1 MTYTEIYIDDNSID
15 LGNENLTCPI
25 TYSLIDINNLNNRSV
40 SRTKTVSVPR
50 TTKNDRIF
58 GVAFDI
64 NATNSFDK
72 YIPHRVRIEE
82 GTEVIFDGLCKLAK
96 VTQSKI
102 EFYCYGE
109 LGAFKGISGTKTLQD
124 LQLSD
129 LDHTYDTTIYDT
141 WDGIY
146 PTYVEADYIYPVID
160 YGTFW
165 TRSLSTPEEIDINVV
180 DLFPAV
186 FLERIIRQI
195 CLDNG
200 YTLVTSFF
208 NDLQMSKLCIPF
220 TNKDFVHSEGYMT
233 ETQGFQGYTNKN
245 TPFDVPDPIA
255 SYTLPVLTEVFDP
268 LDQWSQANSEYTAQS
283 AQRVQID
290 FNGAFIFSGGGH
302 NPSNIIL
309 DFIVEKYS
317 ALSTTW
323 SDIQRIQVSYFTNIE
338 EYVIKWI
345 DQASLAV
352 GDKIRF
358 RAERLITGTPTTQIS
373 IDARI
378 VKITPQP
385 ITGINILE
393 GETVQLAPNL
403 PPIKQVDIIAW
414 CYKMFN
420 WVIDVDAKQGV
431 MYIETYDNYYNTSD
445 VIDMSESL
453 NLAVDPTIGYD
464 DSDFARKYNFQYK
477 LDEQDYYLTIQD
489 GITKASTG
497 LNFGNGKLYLTD
509 QGEAQLIGP
518 VGFSPTVIAN
528 SFSAELEIPCMITA
542 DGGTAAAPV
551 FTTEHEPRILIYAG
565 LVDVATLSSSAY
577 SAVITDDGSKS
588 SIPFVYF
595 QKREYGSTLIDAFT
609 QNLAFDASG
618 FTMAYNGPVLWSPG
632 TLIDLYYRKAIEDLS
647 TSASVT
653 AYFNL
658 TAGDLSSLDFGTR
671 WYVDF
676 FEAQFKL
683 NRIVDYQ
690 PGRFAPTKVELV
702 KVGAYIDPQ
711 TLNTLEE

>member
-15 LGNENLTCPI
+15 LGNEDLTCPI
-25 TYSLIDINNLNNRSV
+25 TYSLIDIKNLNNRSG

-50 TTKNDRIF
+50 TTMNDRIF

-146 PTYVEADYIYPVID
+146 PTYVEPDYIYPVID

-165 TRSLSTPEEIDINVV
+165 TRSLSTPESTDVFVV

-208 NDLQMSKLCIPF
+208 NDPQMSKLCIPF
-220 TNKDFVHSEGYMT
+220 TNKEFVHSEGYMT
-233 ETQGFQGYTNKN
+233 ETQGFEGYTSSNS
-245 TPFDVPDPIA
+245 PYALPLPIA
-255 SYTLPVLTEVFDP
+255 SYNLPIVTEVFDP
-268 LDQWSQANSEYTAQS
+268 LDQWHQANREYTANA
-283 AQRVQID
+283 AQRASIRFRGYID
-290 FNGAFIFSGGGH
+290 FTGGGH
-302 NPSNIIL
+302 NTSDIVFN
-309 DFIVEKYS
+309 FIVEKYTL
-317 ALSTTW
+317 LSTTW
-323 SDIQRIQVSYFTNIE
+323 SSVATYPMAYTGAIQYVDWTNN
-338 EYVIKWI
+338 V
-345 DQASLAV
+345 SLAA
-352 GDKIRF
+352 GDIIRF
-358 RAERLITGTPTTQIS
+358 RLERITLGIVGTKETLIYAEN
-373 IDARI
+373 

-385 ITGINILE
+385 VTGIEIQE

-403 PPIKQVDIIAW
+403 PPIKQIDLLSW

-420 WVIDVDAKQGV
+420 WVLDVDAKQGV

-551 FTTEHEPRILIYAG
+551 FTTEHEPRILIYGG

-595 QKREYGSTLIDAFT
+595 QKREYGSTLIDDFT
-609 QNLAFDASG
+609 QNLSFDASG
-618 FTMAYNGPVLWSPG
+618 FTMAYNGPVIWSPG
-632 TLIDLYYRKAIEDLS
+632 TLIDAYYRKAIEDLS

-711 TLNTLEE
+711 TLDTLEE

>member
-1 MTYTEIYIDDNSID
+1 MTYTEIYIDDASID
-15 LGNENLTCPI
+15 LGQGELSCPI
-25 TYSLIDINNLNNRSV
+25 TYSLIDIKNLNNRSG

-50 TTKNDRIF
+50 TVKNDRIF
-58 GVAFDI
+58 GVAFDV
-64 NATNSFDK
+64 NATNRFDK
-72 YIPHRVRIEE
+72 YVPHRVRIEE
-82 GTEVIFDGLCKLAK
+82 GTEVIFDGLCKLTN
-96 VTQSKI
+96 VTPSKI
-102 EFYCYGE
+102 EFFCYGE
-109 LGAFKGISGTKTLQD
+109 LSAFKGISGTSTLQD
-124 LQLSD
+124 LRLND

-146 PTYVEADYIYPVID
+146 PTYVASDYIYPVID

-208 NDLQMSKLCIPF
+208 DDPQMSKLCIPF

-233 ETQGFQGYTNKN
+233 ETQGFQGYTNGS
-245 TPFDVPDPIA
+245 TPYLIPDPIA
-255 SYTLPVLTEVFDP
+255 SYILPVLTEVFDP
-268 LDQWSQANSEYTAQS
+268 LDQWSQANSEYTAAS
-283 AQRVQID
+283 AQRVQVNFI
-290 FNGAFIFSGGGH
+290 GAFIFAGGGH
-302 NPSNIIL
+302 NTSDIIF
-309 DFIVEKYS
+309 DFIVEKYT

-323 SDIQRIQVSYFTNIE
+323 SDVQRIQVSYLRNIE
-338 EYVIKWI
+338 EYVIKWE
-345 DQASLAV
+345 DHASLAS

-358 RAERLITGTPTTQIS
+358 RIDRLVLGTITKQVS
-373 IDARI
+373 VDARV

-385 ITGINILE
+385 ITGINIQE

-403 PPIKQVDIIAW
+403 PPIKQIDLISW

-431 MYIETYDNYYNTSD
+431 MYIDTYNDYYNTPE
-445 VIDMSESL
+445 VIDMSNSL
-453 NLAVDPTIGYD
+453 NLAIEPIIRYD
-464 DSDFARKYNFQYK
+464 DTDFARKYDFQYK
-477 LDEQDYYLTIQD
+477 LDENDYYLTIQS
-489 GITKASTG
+489 GITKATTG
-497 LNFGNGKLYLTD
+497 LDFGNGKLYLTE
-509 QGEAQLIGP
+509 QGDAQLIGP

-542 DGGTAAAPV
+542 DGGTAVAPV
-551 FTTEHEPRILIYAG
+551 LTTEHEPRIMIYAG
-565 LVDVATLSSSAY
+565 NIEVAVLSSSAY
-577 SAVITDDGSKS
+577 SEVTTDDGAKS

-595 QKREYGSTLIDAFT
+595 QKRIYSSTLIDAFT
-609 QNLAFDASG
+609 QNLAFDVSG

-632 TLIDLYYRKAIEDLS
+632 TLIETYYRKAIEDLS

-658 TAGDLSSLDFGTR
+658 TAADLSSLDFGTR

-683 NRIVDYQ
+683 NKILDYQ
-690 PGRFAPTKVELV
+690 PGRFLPTKVELV
-702 KVGAYIDPQ
+702 RVGTYIDPQ
-711 TLNTLEE
+711 TLSTLA

>member
-25 TYSLIDINNLNNRSV
+25 TYSLIDIKNLNNRSG

-64 NATNSFDK
+64 NATNRFDK

-129 LDHTYDTTIYDT
+129 LDHTYDTSIYDT
-141 WDGIY
+141 WNGIY

-165 TRSLSTPEEIDINVV
+165 TRSLGTPEATDVYVV

-208 NDLQMSKLCIPF
+208 NDPQMSKLCIPF
-220 TNKDFVHSEGYMT
+220 TNKEFVHSDGYMV
-233 ETQGFQGYTNKN
+233 ETQGFEGYTSSN
-245 TPFDVPDPIA
+245 TPYALPLPIA
-255 SYTLPVLTEVFDP
+255 SYNLPILTEVFDP
-268 LDQWSQANSEYTAQS
+268 LDQWHQVNREYTADA
-283 AQRVQID
+283 AQRAAIRFRGYID
-290 FNGAFIFSGGGH
+290 FTGGGH
-302 NPSNIIL
+302 NTSDIVFN
-309 DFIVEKYS
+309 FIVEKYTL
-317 ALSTTW
+317 LSTSWASVATYPM
-323 SDIQRIQVSYFTNIE
+323 SYTGAIQYVDWTNN
-338 EYVIKWI
+338 VN
-345 DQASLAV
+345 LAA

-358 RAERLITGTPTTQIS
+358 KLERITLGIVGTKETLIYAEN
-373 IDARI
+373 

-385 ITGINILE
+385 VTGIEIQE

-403 PPIKQVDIIAW
+403 PPIKQIDLFSW

-420 WVIDVDAKQGV
+420 WVLDVDAKQGV
-431 MYIETYDNYYNTSD
+431 LYIETYDNYYNTPD

-464 DSDFARKYNFQYK
+464 DTEFSRKYDFKYT
-477 LDEQDYYLTIQD
+477 LDDQDYYLMLQN
-489 GITKASTG
+489 GIDTSATG
-497 LNFGNGKLYLTD
+497 LNFGDGRLYLTD
-509 QGEAQLIGP
+509 QGEAELIGP

-528 SFSAELEIPCMITA
+528 SFEEELELPCMITT
-542 DGGTAAAPV
+542 DGATAAAPV
-551 FTTEHEPRILIYAG
+551 FSTDHQPRILIYGG
-565 LVDVATLSSSAY
+565 LVSIPTLTESAH
-577 SAVITDDGSKS
+577 STIITDDGAKS
-588 SIPFVYF
+588 DIPFVYF
-595 QKREYGSTLIDAFT
+595 QKRVYGSTLIDAFT
-609 QNLAFDASG
+609 QNLSFDLNGTS
-618 FTMAYNGPVLWSPG
+618 TVYNGPVIWSPG
-632 TLIDLYYRKAIEDLS
+632 TLIDAFYRKAIEDLS

-658 TAGDLSSLDFGTR
+658 TPGDLSSLDFGTR

-702 KVGAYIDPQ
+702 KVGAYINPQ
-711 TLNTLEE
+711 TLNTLGE

>member
-15 LGNENLTCPI
+15 LGNEDLTCPI
-25 TYSLIDINNLNNRSV
+25 TYSLIDIKNLNNRSG

-64 NATNSFDK
+64 NATNRFDK

-146 PTYVEADYIYPVID
+146 PTYVEPDYIYPVID

-165 TRSLSTPEEIDINVV
+165 TRSLGTPESTDVYVV

-208 NDLQMSKLCIPF
+208 NDPQMSKLCIPF
-220 TNKDFVHSEGYMT
+220 TNKEFVHSEGYMT
-233 ETQGFQGYTNKN
+233 ETQGFEGYTSSLY
-245 TPFDVPDPIA
+245 P
-255 SYTLPVLTEVFDP
+255 LPSTIGQNNLLIETIVFDP
-268 LDQWSQANSEYTAQS
+268 LNQWHWFNREYTAASPQRLNIAGDIAFYFVGDWLGTNNVVSIYVDKYDATSATWSVVQS
-283 AQRVQID
+283 YGD
-290 FNGAFIFSGGGH
+290 
-302 NPSNIIL
+302 IL
-309 DFIVEKYS
+309 DFYGVTFQNI
-317 ALSTTW
+317 
-323 SDIQRIQVSYFTNIE
+323 DINTN
-338 EYVIKWI
+338 VNV
-345 DQASLAV
+345 DV
-352 GDKIRF
+352 NDKIRI
-358 RAERLITGTPTTQIS
+358 RLDKTFNDTT
-373 IDARI
+373 RTLY
-378 VKITPQP
+378 VGVGNLKITPQP
-385 ITGINILE
+385 ITGINIQE
-393 GETVQLAPNL
+393 GEMVQLAPNL
-403 PPIKQVDIIAW
+403 PPIKQIDLFSW

-420 WVIDVDAKQGV
+420 WVLDVDAKKGV
-431 MYIETYDNYYNTSD
+431 LYIETYDKYYNTPD

-464 DSDFARKYNFQYK
+464 DTEFSRKYDFKYT
-477 LDEQDYYLTIQD
+477 LDDQDYYLMLQN
-489 GITKASTG
+489 GIDTSATG
-497 LNFGNGKLYLTD
+497 LNFGDGRLYLTD
-509 QGEAQLIGP
+509 QGDAQLIGP

-528 SFSAELEIPCMITA
+528 SFEEELELPCMITT
-542 DGGTAAAPV
+542 DGATAAAPI
-551 FTTEHEPRILIYAG
+551 FSTDHQPRILIYGG
-565 LVDVATLSSSAY
+565 LVSIPTLTESAH
-577 SAVITDDGSKS
+577 STILTDDGAKS
-588 SIPFVYF
+588 DIPFVYF
-595 QKREYGSTLIDAFT
+595 QKRVYGSTLIDAFT
-609 QNLAFDASG
+609 QNLSFNLNGTS
-618 FTMAYNGPVLWSPG
+618 TVYNGPVIWSPG
-632 TLIDLYYRKAIEDLS
+632 TLIDAYYRKAIEDLS

-658 TAGDLSSLDFGTR
+658 TPGDLSSLDFGTR

-711 TLNTLEE
+711 TLDTLE

>member
-15 LGNENLTCPI
+15 LGNEDLTCPI
-25 TYSLIDINNLNNRSV
+25 TYSLIDIKNLNNRSG

-72 YIPHRVRIEE
+72 YVPHRVRIEE

-96 VTQSKI
+96 VTQNKI

-165 TRSLSTPEEIDINVV
+165 TRSLGTPESTDVYVV

-200 YTLVTSFF
+200 YTLVTTFF
-208 NDLQMSKLCIPF
+208 NDPQMSKLCIPF
-220 TNKDFVHSEGYMT
+220 TNKEFVHSDGYMV
-233 ETQGFQGYTNKN
+233 ETQGFEGYTSSLY
-245 TPFDVPDPIA
+245 P
-255 SYTLPVLTEVFDP
+255 LPSTIGQNNLLIETIVFDP
-268 LDQWSQANSEYTAQS
+268 VNQWHWFNREYTAASPQRLNIAGDIAFYFVGDWLGTNNVVSIYVDKYDATSATWSVVQS
-283 AQRVQID
+283 YGD
-290 FNGAFIFSGGGH
+290 
-302 NPSNIIL
+302 IL
-309 DFIVEKYS
+309 DFYGVTFQNI
-317 ALSTTW
+317 
-323 SDIQRIQVSYFTNIE
+323 DINTNVNVDIN
-338 EYVIKWI
+338 
-345 DQASLAV
+345 
-352 GDKIRF
+352 DKIRI
-358 RAERLITGTPTTQIS
+358 RLNKTFNDTT
-373 IDARI
+373 RTLY
-378 VKITPQP
+378 VGVGNLKITPQP
-385 ITGINILE
+385 ITGINIQE
-393 GETVQLAPNL
+393 GEMVQLAPNL
-403 PPIKQVDIIAW
+403 PPIKQIDLFSW

-420 WVIDVDAKQGV
+420 WVLDVDAKKGIL
-431 MYIETYDNYYNTSD
+431 YIETYDNYYNTPD
-445 VIDMSESL
+445 VIDMSELL

-464 DSDFARKYNFQYK
+464 DTEFSRKYDFKYT
-477 LDEQDYYLTIQD
+477 LDEQDYYLMLQN
-489 GITKASTG
+489 GIDTSATG
-497 LNFGNGKLYLTD
+497 LNFGDGRLYLTD
-509 QGEAQLIGP
+509 QGDAQLIGP

-542 DGGTAAAPV
+542 DGGTAIAPV

-565 LVDVATLSSSAY
+565 LVDVATLTSSAY

-595 QKREYGSTLIDAFT
+595 QKRVYGSTLIDAFT
-609 QNLAFDASG
+609 QNLSFDLNGTS
-618 FTMAYNGPVLWSPG
+618 TVYNGPVIWSPG
-632 TLIDLYYRKAIEDLS
+632 TLIDAYYRKAIEDLS

-658 TAGDLSSLDFGTR
+658 TPGDLSSLDFGTR

-690 PGRFAPTKVELV
+690 PGRMSPTKVELV

-711 TLNTLEE
+711 TLNTLGE